1 MERSEGGVVCSACGR
16 PLAAGEARY
25 IVRPILWLAAVAFA
39 FMHAGN
45 WIFRFLGGPHCP
57 YCRIKVSAA
66 AFLVSAAILAVAAW
80 AIKAWLALVFA
91 VAK

>member
-1 MERSEGGVVCSACGR
+1 
-16 PLAAGEARY
+16 
-25 IVRPILWLAAVAFA
+25 
-39 FMHAGN
+39 MHAGN